1 MVNFPGHFPLLIF
14 VLMCIL
20 SSCITNNLEKEK
32 TASTPVLTKG
42 SSTSTTDRE
51 VCPTSPK
58 NYEKI
63 PEYNPG
69 TVDPSIL
76 GKTIEIIS
84 PTLLGNPTFYLGIL
98 QKTVKF
104 CGIAQ
109 SNIIKVKLFSTGAYI
124 YEKNI
129 RFQVSQN
136 CSWVKHRSKVGCGF
150 SPMTLG
156 RKGREV

>member
-76 GKTIEIIS
+76 
-84 PTLLGNPTFYLGIL
+84 
-98 QKTVKF
+98 
-104 CGIAQ
+104 
-109 SNIIKVKLFSTGAYI
+109 
-124 YEKNI
+124 
-129 RFQVSQN
+129 
-136 CSWVKHRSKVGCGF
+136 
-150 SPMTLG
+150 
-156 RKGREV
+156 